1 LGRERSEDRPPQR
14 GGGHGASSGD
24 GRVLCRGGAPGSNG
38 GFVELPGKVWKL
50 ARACARVEEG
60 REQGLHGEV
69 FAAAR
74 AAAAGFWAGRRGALG
89 SGHGL
94 GQRGR
99 KGEGAGMGAPV
110 KWKGESSRG
119 ERREKRRRRP
129 CAWSCGNG
137 RGGRPRGVREQD
149 GGSSAGRSLRRAV
162 ACARGIDGRPRSAAQ
177 AAHGR
182 PVWAPRR
189 RGGASPCSCRGVSV
203 NGQGAA
209 RTACAL
215 KWRGRQR
222 RGTAGQQGSEAA
234 RARQR
239 RSTASSARA
248 TAFKCLRPRRQGRAS
263 GGERE
268 EREKE
273 SGERKPKVNCLT

>member
-1 LGRERSEDRPPQR
+1 
-14 GGGHGASSGD
+14 
-24 GRVLCRGGAPGSNG
+24 
-38 GFVELPGKVWKL
+38 VWKL

-99 KGEGAGMGAPV
+99 KGERAGMGAPV

-149 GGSSAGRSLRRAV
+149 RGSSAGRSLRRAV
-162 ACARGIDGRPRSAAQ
+162 ACARAALMAGR
-177 AAHGR
+177 
-182 PVWAPRR
+182 
-189 RGGASPCSCRGVSV
+189 
-203 NGQGAA
+203 GQWLRQ
-209 RTACAL
+209 RTAGPF
-215 KWRGRQR
+215 GRH
-222 RGTAGQQGSEAA
+222 GGEAA
-234 RARQR
+234 RR
-239 RSTASSARA
+239 RALVAA
-248 TAFKCLRPRRQGRAS
+248 
-263 GGERE
+263 
-268 EREKE
+268 
-273 SGERKPKVNCLT
+273 

>member
-1 LGRERSEDRPPQR
+1 MEADGAFLLGRERPEHRPPRR

-110 KWKGESSRG
+110 KWDRESSRG
-119 ERREKRRRRP
+119 GRREKRRRRP

-137 RGGRPRGVREQD
+137 RDGRPRGVREQ
-149 GGSSAGRSLRRAV
+149 GSGRSRLE
-162 ACARGIDGRPRSAAQ
+162 RG
-177 AAHGR
+177 
-182 PVWAPRR
+182 
-189 RGGASPCSCRGVSV
+189 
-203 NGQGAA
+203 
-209 RTACAL
+209 
-215 KWRGRQR
+215 
-222 RGTAGQQGSEAA
+222 
-234 RARQR
+234 
-239 RSTASSARA
+239 
-248 TAFKCLRPRRQGRAS
+248 
-263 GGERE
+263 
-268 EREKE
+268 
-273 SGERKPKVNCLT
+273 

>member
-1 LGRERSEDRPPQR
+1 MVSVCAGVVRGAPATVSRGRRRSSGEGGAARSDRGGSLGHVEADGAFLLGRERPEHRPPRR

-99 KGEGAGMGAPV
+99 KG
-110 KWKGESSRG
+110 R
-119 ERREKRRRRP
+119 
-129 CAWSCGNG
+129 
-137 RGGRPRGVREQD
+137 
-149 GGSSAGRSLRRAV
+149 
-162 ACARGIDGRPRSAAQ
+162 
-177 AAHGR
+177 
-182 PVWAPRR
+182 
-189 RGGASPCSCRGVSV
+189 
-203 NGQGAA
+203 GQGWV
-209 RTACAL
+209 RL
-215 KWRGRQR
+215 
-222 RGTAGQQGSEAA
+222 
-234 RARQR
+234 
-239 RSTASSARA
+239 
-248 TAFKCLRPRRQGRAS
+248 
-263 GGERE
+263 
-268 EREKE
+268 
-273 SGERKPKVNCLT
+273 

>member
-1 LGRERSEDRPPQR
+1 MEADGAFLLGRERPEHRPPRR

-110 KWKGESSRG
+110 KWDKESSKG
-119 ERREKRRRRP
+119 GRREKRRRRP

-149 GGSSAGRSLRRAV
+149 RGSSAERSLRRAV
-162 ACARGIDGRPRSAAQ
+162 ACARAALMAGR
-177 AAHGR
+177 
-182 PVWAPRR
+182 
-189 RGGASPCSCRGVSV
+189 
-203 NGQGAA
+203 GQRLRQ
-209 RTACAL
+209 RTAGPF
-215 KWRGRQR
+215 GRH
-222 RGTAGQQGSEAA
+222 GGEAA
-234 RARQR
+234 RR
-239 RSTASSARA
+239 RALVAA
-248 TAFKCLRPRRQGRAS
+248 
-263 GGERE
+263 
-268 EREKE
+268 
-273 SGERKPKVNCLT
+273 

>member
-1 LGRERSEDRPPQR
+1 MGRERPEHRPPRR

-110 KWKGESSRG
+110 KWDGESSRG
-119 ERREKRRRRP
+119 GRREKRRRRP

-149 GGSSAGRSLRRAV
+149 RGSSAGRSLRRAV
-162 ACARGIDGRPRSAAQ
+162 ACARAALMAGRGQRLRQ
-177 AAHGR
+177 RHGR
-182 PVWAPRR
+182 ARWVPRR
-189 RGGASPCSCRGVSV
+189 RHDASSSSCRL
-203 NGQGAA
+203 
-209 RTACAL
+209 R
-215 KWRGRQR
+215 
-222 RGTAGQQGSEAA
+222 
-234 RARQR
+234 RARR
-239 RSTASSARA
+239 
-248 TAFKCLRPRRQGRAS
+248 LS
-263 GGERE
+263 GTR
-268 EREKE
+268 
-273 SGERKPKVNCLT
+273 